1 MEDFKFTIPVEL
13 YKDESYNKLRRGYL
27 ILIATLINNHLN
39 NKSIRDYISDIITIE
54 KSCYDSSIEYAKLNM
69 IIPLFDNE
77 LFEDLYRSKI
87 IRITKNM
94 DTKSE
99 VNDNYLLNMI
109 IDRKIDL
116 VNIANMKSEDL
127 SPKHNDI
134 LLKKLEARKN
144 QKLTYKVSS
153 FYRCYKC
160 KIPNTVVIS
169 EKQMRSLDEASSII
183 CHCEPSVGGCGYR
196 WIIN

>member
-1 MEDFKFTIPVEL
+1 MSFKFTIPVEL
-13 YKDESYNKLRRGYL
+13 YKNENYNKLRRGYL
-27 ILIATLINNHLN
+27 LLIAALLN
-39 NKSIRDYISDIITIE
+39 NAIPDGTIRMYMNDIIQIE
-54 KSCYDSSIEYAKLNM
+54 LSCYDSSIEFANLNM
-69 IIPLFDNE
+69 IIPSFDNCV
-77 LFEDLYRSKI
+77 FEDLYRSKI
-87 IRITKNM
+87 IRITKNL
-94 DTKSE
+94 DIKSE
-99 VNDNYLLNMI
+99 VNDNYLLKMI
-109 IDRKIDL
+109 IDRKLDL
-116 VNIANMKSEDL
+116 SKIADMKSEEL
-127 SPKHNDI
+127 SPKHNEI

-153 FYRCYKC
+153 FYRCHKC